1 MITPRPEKGPQNV
14 TNEGVESQL
23 WRRVLAIANTYE
35 ESWYLDRSIDPV
47 EFAKRHSD
55 IPHDILSQEL
65 ARLRDELVTYQT
77 ESVAPT
83 QVPHRFSI
91 IETLRSGGMGVVYLA
106 YDHDCNR
113 QVAVKKIRPEFR
125 NDPLVVRRFHAEAEL
140 TAGLEHP
147 GIIPIYARGVDSK
160 GEDFYAMRLIRQGGA
175 STLAMAI
182 HEFHDSL
189 SPATRPEQE
198 HPADRLDR
206 FRQLVRT
213 LVNVADTIAYTH
225 SHGIVHRD
233 LKPANILL
241 GPYGETLIA
250 DWGLA
255 KRIDAPLGND
265 LSDPSGNSTSPLNH
279 NPNEST
285 SSTTGVGTPGY
296 AAPEMSLGI
305 ESSAIRLADIYSLG
319 AILHCILHGSSPI
332 EHSQDSIGNR
342 KNITK
347 LGRGCPTISYLE
359 AIAHKAMA
367 NDLTQRY
374 VSAQELRM
382 DLQNWIAGDPI
393 SAQREGYWEQAIRWP
408 SRHRAS
414 ATGLASAL
422 AITFLAGSCFLW
434 YQSAQKSVLNRQAKQ
449 LQLALDDS
457 ARLLNETRDAKT
469 LAEQANQDAQ
479 EARKLAVERKEVAQ
493 KREGLAF
500 EGLLRFQDILLTNQA
515 AFQSEKIY
523 GVQEQLVT
531 QMKETFVG
539 ILDNLSGNVLPQ
551 PQTLRYLQVLT
562 HRLAAMERLDG
573 RSDQALVAIDQA
585 CAWMQRCLGIP
596 ELPDEIEA
604 DLRRR
609 IGELRSLQG
618 NMAIQSNKVT
628 EAIPAVEESI
638 TLLAGLVK
646 SDRLGIEDKKEAVA
660 ALVQS
665 YTAHA
670 SIKQIQGEIDKAK
683 EDQLRALELLDLFH
697 PNTFAAAMASAQAN
711 YGMAFLHIQSQE
723 PEQAIEQF
731 ERTSGAL
738 VLAEK
743 FSQKALPL
751 EFLVYRSQLAY
762 NRSNLLVSQN
772 QPLLAIEILK
782 QQLQLDTQAVSDFP
796 SNPIILEAYERT
808 ANFLQGLYVQTGRQS
823 EAVDVCRTWIE
834 TAEKLVFDHPQSEPA
849 IHCAVQANHFAGHLD
864 QQMNYSDVA
873 QDRYRKALLMY
884 QQAAEAQ
891 ITSTRLVYQK
901 VELEMHL
908 LQLHYL
914 LGSEDQAESIFE
926 RAMEAAQRLKA
937 VTQPVN
943 QELTS
948 AIHQL
953 QRGIDAMRTANDQE
967 LANTSEAKL
976 KSVGLW
982 LAR

>member
-14 TNEGVESQL
+14 TNEGVESRL

-35 ESWYLDRSIDPV
+35 ESWYQDRSIDPV
-47 EFAKRHSD
+47 AFAKRHPE

-65 ARLRDELVTYQT
+65 TRLRDELVSDHP

-83 QVPHRFSI
+83 QAAHRFSI

-125 NDPLVVRRFHAEAEL
+125 NDPLVVRRFHTEAEL

-160 GEDFYAMRLIRQGGA
+160 GEDFYAMRLIRQDGA

-182 HEFHDSL
+182 HEFHNSL
-189 SPATRPEQE
+189 SPATRSEQE
-198 HPADRLDR
+198 HSADRLDR
-206 FRQLVRT
+206 FRQLIRT

-255 KRIDAPLGND
+255 KRIDAPIGND
-265 LSDPSGNSTSPLNH
+265 LSDPSGNSTALLNH
-279 NPNEST
+279 NPTESM

-305 ESSAIRLADIYSLG
+305 ERSALRLADIYSLG

-332 EHSQDSIGNR
+332 EPSQDSLGNR

-347 LGRGCPTISYLE
+347 ILEFCPTTRYLE

-367 NDLTQRY
+367 NDLMQRY

-422 AITFLAGSCFLW
+422 AITFLAGSYFLL
-434 YQSAQKSVLNRQAKQ
+434 YQSAQKSLLNRQAKQ

-457 ARLLNETRDAKT
+457 ARLLNESRDAKT
-469 LAEQANQDAQ
+469 MAEQANQAAQ
-479 EARKLAVERKEVAQ
+479 EARRLAVEKKEVAQ

-500 EGLLRFQDILLTNQA
+500 EGLLRFQDILLANQA
-515 AFQSEKIY
+515 AFQSEKLD

-531 QMKETFVG
+531 QTKETFAG
-539 ILDNLSGNVLPQ
+539 ILDNLSEDSAPR
-551 PQTLRYLQVLT
+551 PQTLLYLQVLT
-562 HRLAAMERLDG
+562 HRLAAMERLGG
-573 RSDQALVAIDQA
+573 RPDQALAAIDQA
-585 CAWMQRCLGIP
+585 CAWMQRCLGLP
-596 ELPDEIEA
+596 ELPEAIEA
-604 DLRRR
+604 DIQMR
-609 IGELRSLQG
+609 IGALRSQQG
-618 NMAIQSNKVT
+618 NIAMLSNNVAQ
-628 EAIPAVEESI
+628 AIPAVEESI
-638 TLLAGLVK
+638 TRLSGLVQ
-646 SDRLGIEDKKEAVA
+646 SDRLSVEDKKEAVA

-665 YTAHA
+665 YTALS
-670 SIKQIQGEIDKAK
+670 SIKQTQGEIDNAKAN
-683 EDQLRALELLDLFH
+683 QLQALELLNSQV
-697 PNTFAAAMASAQAN
+697 PNTFTAVMASAQAH
-711 YGMAFLHIQSQE
+711 YGMAILHIQSQE
-723 PEQAIEQF
+723 PEQAIVQF
-731 ERTSGAL
+731 ELTSDAL

-743 FSQKALPL
+743 LSQEALPL
-751 EFLVYRSQLAY
+751 EFLAYRSQLAY
-762 NRSNLLVSQN
+762 NRCNLLVSQN
-772 QPLLAIEILK
+772 QPMRAIEILK
-782 QQLQLDTQAVSDFP
+782 QQLQMDTQALSDFP
-796 SNPIILEAYERT
+796 SNQIILEAYERT
-808 ANFLQGLYVQTGRQS
+808 ANFLQGLYVQAGLQS

-834 TAEKLVFDHPQSEPA
+834 TAEKLLRDYPQSEPI
-849 IHCAVQANHFAGHLD
+849 IHCAIQANHFAGHLD
-864 QQMNYSDVA
+864 QQMNHSDVA
-873 QDRYRKALLMY
+873 LDLYRKALLMY

-891 ITSTRLVYQK
+891 ITSPRLAYQK

-914 LGSEDQAESIFE
+914 LGTEDQAESIFQ
-926 RAMEAAQRLKA
+926 RALATGQWLKA
-937 VTQPVN
+937 VTQPES

-948 AIHQL
+948 AIQQL
-953 QRGIDAMRTANDQE
+953 LRGIDAMRIADDLD
-967 LANTSEAKL
+967 LANKAEAKL

-982 LAR
+982 RAR

>member
-1 MITPRPEKGPQNV
+1 LG
-14 TNEGVESQL
+14 G
-23 WRRVLAIANTYE
+23 VLAIANTYE

-47 EFAKRHSD
+47 AFAKRHPD

-65 ARLRDELVTYQT
+65 TRLRDELVTYQT

-83 QVPHRFSI
+83 QAAHRFSI

-106 YDHDCNR
+106 FDLDCNR

-125 NDPLVVRRFHAEAEL
+125 SDPLVVRRFHAEAEL

-198 HPADRLDR
+198 HLADRLDR

-225 SHGIVHRD
+225 SHGMVHRD

-255 KRIDAPLGND
+255 KRIDAPIGTD
-265 LSDPSGNSTSPLNH
+265 LSDLSGNSTSRLNH
-279 NPNEST
+279 NPTEST

-305 ESSAIRLADIYSLG
+305 ESSALRLADIYSLG

-332 EHSQDSIGNR
+332 EYSQDSIINR

-347 LGRGCPTISYLE
+347 IREFCPTIRYLE

-367 NDLTQRY
+367 NDFTQRY

-393 SAQREGYWEQAIRWP
+393 SAQSEGYWEQAIRWP

-422 AITFLAGSCFLW
+422 AITFLAGSGFLW
-434 YQSAQKSVLNRQAKQ
+434 YQSAQKSLLNRQAKQ

-479 EARKLAVERKEVAQ
+479 EAQRLAVERKEVAQ

-500 EGLLRFQDILLTNQA
+500 EGLLRFQDILLANQA

-531 QMKETFVG
+531 QTKETFAG

-562 HRLAAMERLDG
+562 HRLAAMERLAG
-573 RSDQALVAIDQA
+573 RPDQALVAIDQA
-585 CAWMQRCLGIP
+585 CAWMQRCLRIQHIP
-596 ELPDEIEA
+596 DDIDV
-604 DLRRR
+604 DLKRR

-660 ALVQS
+660 SLVQS

-683 EDQLRALELLDLFH
+683 EDQLRALELLDLLH
-697 PNTFAAAMASAQAN
+697 PNTFAAAMASAQAH

-731 ERTSGAL
+731 ERTSDAL

-743 FSQKALPL
+743 LSQGALPL
-751 EFLVYRSQLAY
+751 EFLAYRSQLAY
-762 NRSNLLVSQN
+762 NRGNLLVSQN
-772 QPLLAIEILK
+772 QPLRAIEILK
-782 QQLQLDTQAVSDFP
+782 QQLQLDTQAVSDFQ
-796 SNPIILEAYERT
+796 SNQIILEAYERT
-808 ANFLQGLYVQTGRQS
+808 ANFLQGLYVQAGRQS
-823 EAVDVCRTWIE
+823 EAVDVCRTWIDI
-834 TAEKLVFDHPQSEPA
+834 AEKLLRDYPQSEP
-849 IHCAVQANHFAGHLD
+849 IVHCAIQANHFAGHLD
-864 QQMNYSDVA
+864 QQMYHSDVA
-873 QDRYRKALLMY
+873 LDRYRKALAMY

-891 ITSTRLVYQK
+891 ITSPRLVYQK

-914 LGSEDQAESIFE
+914 LGTEDQAESIFE
-926 RAMEAAQRLKA
+926 RAMEAGQRLKA
-937 VTQPVN
+937 VTQPES
-943 QELTS
+943 QQLTM
-948 AIHQL
+948 AIQHL
-953 QRGIDAMRTANDQE
+953 QRGVDAMRTANDLE

>member
-1 MITPRPEKGPQNV
+1 MITPRPEKGPQNE

-23 WRRVLAIANTYE
+23 WRRVLAIANSYE

-47 EFAKRHSD
+47 AFAKRHPD

-65 ARLRDELVTYQT
+65 TRLRDELVTYHP

-83 QVPHRFSI
+83 QAAHRFTI

-106 YDHDCNR
+106 FDHDCNR

-125 NDPLVVRRFHAEAEL
+125 SDPLVVRRFHAEAEL

-198 HPADRLDR
+198 HPADRLDL

-255 KRIDAPLGND
+255 KRIDAPLGTD
-265 LSDPSGNSTSPLNH
+265 LSDLSGNSTFRLNH
-279 NPNEST
+279 NPTEST

-305 ESSAIRLADIYSLG
+305 ESSALRLADIYSLG
-319 AILHCILHGSSPI
+319 AILHCILHGSSPT
-332 EHSQDSIGNR
+332 EHSQDSLGNR

-347 LGRGCPTISYLE
+347 IFEFCPTIRYLE

-393 SAQREGYWEQAIRWP
+393 CAQREGYWEQTIRWP

-422 AITFLAGSCFLW
+422 AITFLAGTCFLG
-434 YQSAQKSVLNRQAKQ
+434 YQSAQKFRLNRQAKQ

-457 ARLLNETRDAKT
+457 ARLLIETREAKT
-469 LAEQANQDAQ
+469 LAEKSNQDSL
-479 EARKLAVERKEVAQ
+479 EARRLAVESKEVAQ

-500 EGLLRFQDILLTNQA
+500 EGLLRFQDILLANQA
-515 AFQSEKIY
+515 AFQSESLY
-523 GVQEQLVT
+523 GVQKQLVT
-531 QMKETFVG
+531 KTKETFAG
-539 ILDNLSGNVLPQ
+539 ILDNLSENSSPL
-551 PQTLRYLQVLT
+551 PQTLRYLHVLT

-604 DLRRR
+604 DLKRR

-618 NMAIQSNKVT
+618 NMATQSNKVT
-628 EAIPAVEESI
+628 EALPAVEESI
-638 TLLAGLVK
+638 FLLSGLVK
-646 SDRLGIEDKKEAVA
+646 SDRLGIEEKKEAVA

-665 YTAHA
+665 YTARS
-670 SIKQIQGEIDKAK
+670 SIQQTQGQIDNAKA
-683 EDQLRALELLDLFH
+683 DQLSALELLGSQQL
-697 PNTFAAAMASAQAN
+697 NSFALAMASAQAH
-711 YGMAFLHIQSQE
+711 YGMAFLHIHSLE

-731 ERTSGAL
+731 ERTSDAL
-738 VLAEK
+738 VLAAK
-743 FSQKALPL
+743 FSLEALPL
-751 EFLVYRSQLAY
+751 EFLAYRSQLAY
-762 NRSNLLVSQN
+762 HRSNLLVSQN
-772 QPLLAIEILK
+772 QPLPAIEILK
-782 QQLQLDTQAVSDFP
+782 QQLQMDTQAISDFQ
-796 SNPIILEAYERT
+796 SNQIILEAYERT

-834 TAEKLVFDHPQSEPA
+834 IAEKLVMDHPQSEPA
-849 IHCAVQANHFAGHLD
+849 IHCAVQANHFAGHLN
-864 QQMNYSDVA
+864 QQMNHSDVA
-873 QDRYRKALLMY
+873 LDRYRKALLMY
-884 QQAAEAQ
+884 KQAAEAQ
-891 ITSTRLVYQK
+891 ITSPRLVYQK

-914 LGSEDQAESIFE
+914 LGTEDQAESIFE
-926 RAMEAAQRLKA
+926 RAMEAGQRLKA
-937 VTQPVN
+937 VTQPES
-943 QELTS
+943 QDLTS
-948 AIHQL
+948 AIQQL

>member
-23 WRRVLAIANTYE
+23 WRRVLAIANTFE

-47 EFAKRHSD
+47 AFAKRHPE

-65 ARLRDELVTYQT
+65 TRLRDELVTYQI

-83 QVPHRFSI
+83 QAAHRFSI

-106 YDHDCNR
+106 FDHDCNR

-125 NDPLVVRRFHAEAEL
+125 SDPLVVRRFHAEAEL

-147 GIIPIYARGVDSK
+147 GIIPIYARGVDFK

-255 KRIDAPLGND
+255 KRIDAPLGTD
-265 LSDPSGNSTSPLNH
+265 LSDPSGNSTSRLNH
-279 NPNEST
+279 NPTEST

-305 ESSAIRLADIYSLG
+305 ESSALRLADIYSLG

-332 EHSQDSIGNR
+332 EHSLDSIGNR

-347 LGRGCPTISYLE
+347 IREFCPTIRYLE

-367 NDLTQRY
+367 NDFTQRY

-434 YQSAQKSVLNRQAKQ
+434 YQSAQKSLLNRQAKQ

-469 LAEQANQDAQ
+469 LAEKANQDAQ
-479 EARKLAVERKEVAQ
+479 EAQRLAVERKEVAQ

-500 EGLLRFQDILLTNQA
+500 EGLLRFQDILLANQA
-515 AFQSEKIY
+515 AFQSEKLY
-523 GVQEQLVT
+523 GVQEQLIT
-531 QMKETFVG
+531 QTKETFAG
-539 ILDNLSGNVLPQ
+539 ILNNLSGNSSPQ
-551 PQTLRYLQVLT
+551 PQTLEYLQVLT
-562 HRLAAMERLDG
+562 HRLAAMERLAG
-573 RSDQALVAIDQA
+573 RPDQALVAIDQA

-596 ELPDEIEA
+596 ELPDAIEA
-604 DLRRR
+604 DLQLR
-609 IGELRSLQG
+609 IGTLRSQQG
-618 NMAIQSNKVT
+618 NIAMLSDKVAQ
-628 EAIPAVEESI
+628 AIPAVEEAI
-638 TLLAGLVK
+638 TRISGLVK
-646 SDRLGIEDKKEAVA
+646 SDKLVMEDKKEAVA
-660 ALVQS
+660 TLVQS
-665 YTAHA
+665 YTALS
-670 SIKQIQGEIDKAK
+670 SIKQTQGKIDDAKA
-683 EDQLRALELLDLFH
+683 DQLRALELIDSQE
-697 PNTFAAAMASAQAN
+697 PITFTAAMASAQAH
-711 YGMAFLHIQSQE
+711 YGMAILHIQSQE

-731 ERTSGAL
+731 ERTSDAL

-743 FSQKALPL
+743 LSQVTLPL
-751 EFLVYRSQLAY
+751 EFLAYRSQLAY
-762 NRSNLLVSQN
+762 NRGNLLVSQN
-772 QPLLAIEILK
+772 QPLRAIEIVE
-782 QQLQLDTQAVSDFP
+782 QQLQLDTQAVSDFQ
-796 SNPIILEAYERT
+796 SNQIILEAYERT
-808 ANFLQGLYVQTGRQS
+808 ANFLQGLYVQAGRQS

-834 TAEKLVFDHPQSEPA
+834 IAEKLVMDHPQSEPA

-864 QQMNYSDVA
+864 QQMNHSDVA
-873 QDRYRKALLMY
+873 LDRYRKALLMY

-891 ITSTRLVYQK
+891 ITSPRLAYQK

-914 LGSEDQAESIFE
+914 LGTEDQAEPIFM
-926 RAMEAAQRLKA
+926 RALEAGQRLIA
-937 VTQPVN
+937 VTQPES

-948 AIHQL
+948 AIQHL

-982 LAR
+982 RAL